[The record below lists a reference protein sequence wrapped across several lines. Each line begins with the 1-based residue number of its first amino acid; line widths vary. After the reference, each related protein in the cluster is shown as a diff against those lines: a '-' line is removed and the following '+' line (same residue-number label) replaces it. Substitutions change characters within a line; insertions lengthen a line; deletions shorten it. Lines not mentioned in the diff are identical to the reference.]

1 MFELFVEYDVL
12 ISGWITAHLLAVI
25 SVYFLR
31 QTNLIDTI
39 VQWLE
44 KNAPT
49 QFFHSNARSLVYIA
63 LVASLGA
70 VFTVLMV
77 LKPIQGGILALI
89 HNILFNEFNLSKYSF
104 VVDDFMIVI
113 GIILLLAFIPII
125 NSLFARIYRVI
136 DKLRHTYFQVI
147 RIKNLEVFTPDQL
160 TRLLVSTARYIR
172 IFFILLIAGLSVM
185 MVFNLYPGTKDLAQS
200 LQASFLEVLI
210 SIWDNFLAL
219 LPNLLTVIF
228 IIFIARLL
236 IRLLR
241 YFHDGL
247 LQGKIK
253 FSSIHPELVDP
264 TYQLLRILVI
274 ALALV
279 AAFPYIPGSSS
290 PVFRG
295 LSIFVGFLVSLGST
309 SLITNLI
316 SGIVLTFSR
325 GLKVGD
331 RVRIG
336 DSVGDVVDR
345 TMLVTRIRTIKNVVI
360 TTPNGMVVK
369 SEIVN
374 YSAEA
379 REGGLIL
386 HTSVTIGYDV
396 SWRKVEKLLIDA
408 ANETSYILE
417 HPKPFVLKTSLDNSY
432 ISYELNAYTVK
443 SHYMEN
449 IYSELHQNVLDK
461 FHQAEVEILSPSYM
475 AVRDGMDSTIIQEKI
490 SKNGKNSPPQNYFS
504 PNSYSRYREKTQ
516 PQGSR

>member
-1 MFELFVEYDVL
+1 MFRLFVGYDVL

-31 QTNLIDTI
+31 QTHLIDTL

-44 KNAPT
+44 KNAPN
-49 QFFHSNARSLVYIA
+49 QFFLSNARWVVYLSLVI
-63 LVASLGA
+63 SFGA
-70 VFTVLMV
+70 VFTFLMMLV
-77 LKPIQGGILALI
+77 PIQSGIFSFYDI
-89 HNILFNEFNLSKYSF
+89 VFNEFNLSKYSF
-104 VVDDFMIVI
+104 LIDDFTII
-113 GIILLLAFIPII
+113 AGIILLLACIPLI
-125 NSLFARIYRVI
+125 NSLFARVNLLIE
-136 DKLRHTYFQVI
+136 KLRDTRLQAI
-147 RIKNLEVFTPDQL
+147 RFKNLEVFTPDQL
-160 TRLLVSTARYIR
+160 SSLLVSAARYFR
-172 IFFILLIAGLSVM
+172 IFIILFIATLSVM
-185 MVFNLYPGTKDLAQS
+185 MVFNLYPGTEQLARS
-200 LQASFLEVLI
+200 LETKVIESLGA
-210 SIWDNFLAL
+210 IWHNFLAFV
-219 LPNLLTVIF
+219 PNLVTVF
-228 IIFIARLL
+228 VIIIIARLVMK
-236 IRLLR
+236 LLR

-247 LQGKIK
+247 QQGKIK

-325 GLKVGD
+325 GLKEGD
-331 RVRIG
+331 RVKIG
-336 DSVGDVVDR
+336 DAIGDVVDR

-360 TTPNGMVVK
+360 TIPNGMVMK

-379 REGGLIL
+379 RKGGLIL
-386 HTSVTIGYDV
+386 NTSVTIGYDV
-396 SWRKVEKLLIDA
+396 PWRKVEKLLIDA
-408 ANETSYILE
+408 ANETAYILKN
-417 HPKPFVLKTSLDNSY
+417 PGPFVLKTSLDNSY
-432 ISYELNAYTVK
+432 ISYELNAYTIK
-443 SHYMEN
+443 SHLMQN

-490 SKNGKNSPPQNYFS
+490 SKNGKNGDSRNYFS

-516 PQGSR
+516 PQISR